1 MIFHTLPASKKQET
15 PTDTTEPLEQ
25 EPSTSAKPERERM
38 PPSIMTIPKLVSVA
52 EIIKREYLKSLPT
65 DEAEKNTLTGLHQYN
80 ELGTLP
86 EEPSGETVDP
96 ETERLKSLS
105 NALTGKNQ

>member
-1 MIFHTLPASKKQET
+1 
-15 PTDTTEPLEQ
+15 
-25 EPSTSAKPERERM
+25 M
-38 PPSIMTIPKLVSVA
+38 PNSIMTIPKLVSVA

-86 EEPSGETVDP
+86 EEPSGEAVDP